1 MVAFDTSMRVAVIS
15 AVKSVDAIVDIVRGM
30 GMHDVDDYP

>member
-1 MVAFDTSMRVAVIS
+1 MVAFYTGMRVAVIS